1 MEMPQFETILIK
13 ITKDNTVEATIFQF
27 EMKYNETV

>member
-1 MEMPQFETILIK
+1 MEIPQFETILIK

-27 EMKYNETV
+27 EMK